1 MSIMNEWL
9 HKYGSYGKNPD
20 GSITRTGGTP
30 IYYEVV
36 QALRAE
42 MDKLGMQTDVDAVG
56 NLHGYL
62 PGSDKDAKSI
72 VIGSHL
78 DTVISGGMFDGM
90 LGVIGGMEVVRR
102 LRESKTVLRHPIEV
116 YGNNLEE
123 SSPLGN
129 TIGT

>member
-90 LGVIGGMEVVRR
+90 LGVIGGM
-102 LRESKTVLRHPIEV
+102 
-116 YGNNLEE
+116 
-123 SSPLGN
+123 
-129 TIGT
+129 